1 MGFVGNGK
9 PNSLLAKGAYRL
21 YSNYTEETLEQIE
34 HDIFGK
40 VLDWSLRNI
49 AFLEKQERLLYEQ
62 MDCNL
67 CPSELFW
74 WTALMYDNTFRG
86 QVIIENCVRQL
97 LKGWRTPD
105 EILHEFA
112 VEAANIRF
120 DDDYNSER
128 ITRGLKQL
136 YKQFEVTFN
145 QLTEA
150 CQYDV
155 ITATILQQNDIELIS
170 FAVNRANGFLSLLN
184 DEADKK
190 AVELITPLFEKYY
203 DWFTSARVLK
213 DLCCN
218 NFQNGNDLHR
228 LDALC
233 SLDEIYYKQI
243 RPLESIKIIS
253 TSQPQQSPKTHKDQ
267 KTIQPELPYIFQRER
282 GQRALQRGIEKVLI
296 TQTET
301 SYKWNGKKADFA
313 YLVWKLS
320 DEAEIPYKAIGNLFG
335 ISRLDTSIN
344 NVKYTKKPRPNIDE
358 LLAD

>member
-9 PNSLLAKGAYRL
+9 PNSLLAKGVYSL
-21 YSNYTEETLEQIE
+21 YNNYTEETLDQIE

-49 AFLEKQERLLYEQ
+49 DFRKMQERELYEQ
-62 MDCNL
+62 MDYNL

-74 WTALMYDNTFRG
+74 WAALMYDNTFRG

-97 LKGWRTPD
+97 LKGWRAPD
-105 EILHEFA
+105 EILHKFA
-112 VEAANIRF
+112 VEAAKIRL

-128 ITRGLKQL
+128 VTRGLKQL

-150 CQYDV
+150 CQYDET
-155 ITATILQQNDIELIS
+155 TATILQQHDVELIS

-190 AVELITPLFEKYY
+190 AVELITPLFEKYN

-213 DLCCN
+213 DLYCN
-218 NFQNGNDLHR
+218 NFQNGSDLHR

-233 SLDEIYYKQI
+233 SLNEIYYKQI
-243 RPLESIKIIS
+243 CPLESIKIIS
-253 TSQPQQSPKTHKDQ
+253 TSQPQQSPQTHKDQ
-267 KTIQPELPYIFQRER
+267 NTIQPELPYIFQRER

-301 SYKWNGKKADFA
+301 GYKWNGQKADFA
-313 YLVWKLS
+313 YLILKLA
-320 DEAEIPYKAIGNLFG
+320 DGREIPYKDIENLFG
-335 ISRLDTSIN
+335 MDRLDAHIDQ
-344 NVKYTKKPRPNIDE
+344 VKNRKKTRSNIDD
-358 LLAD
+358 LLKD